1 MLSSC
6 SPFQDPITEKED
18 ENKLLQFF
26 CERVSSQS
34 IVKELEPNYFETNKT
49 ILLRFL
55 LDNHHNLEVAYE
67 KWVQFI
73 QWRRKVGANS
83 ILDEQIKWETEAQLG
98 YWKGQDK
105 KGSKCCIITGRQ
117 LVPDSKVSYS
127 SFYKFVIRLVEE
139 GCLYR
144 PIKNQETNPKVCV
157 IYDRR
162 GLKSSNIDPMLY
174 TVCRQIIDDLTFW
187 YGSNLETLYI
197 VNISWF
203 FWISF
208 YFLIK
213 PFIQNKVVAVA
224 KRSDLLEY
232 FEDHELFLL
241 PYDDGWN
248 NEVKPLPE
256 LKNKENDVV
265 DQQLR
270 EVKFFSIEKIDR

>member
-18 ENKLLQFF
+18 EDSLVMFF
-26 CERVSSQS
+26 LERVQSQS
-34 IVKELEPNYFETNKT
+34 LVKELEPNYYETNKT
-49 ILLRFL
+49 LLLRFL
-55 LDNHHNLEVAYE
+55 VDNHYNLEVAYE
-67 KWVQFI
+67 KWVQFV
-73 QWRRKVGANS
+73 QFRRKIGADS
-83 ILDEQIKWETEAQLG
+83 IVDDMIKWETEAQLG
-98 YWKGQDK
+98 YWKGEDR
-105 KGSKCCIITGRQ
+105 KGNKCCVITGRQ
-117 LVPDSKVSYS
+117 LVPGSKVGYT

-144 PIKNQETNPKVCV
+144 PVKSQIISPKVCV

-187 YGSNLETLYI
+187 YGNNLETLYI
-197 VNISWF
+197 VNNSWF

-213 PFIQNKVVAVA
+213 PFIQNKVIAVS

-241 PYDDGWN
+241 PFDDGWN

-256 LKNKENDVV
+256 LKNNDN
-265 DQQLR
+265 DDIGELR
-270 EVKFFSIEKIDR
+270 EVKFSIEKMDR

>member
-6 SPFQDPITEKED
+6 SPFQDPVADVDEED
-18 ENKLLQFF
+18 KLVQFF
-26 CERVSSQS
+26 SERVQS
-34 IVKELEPNYFETNKT
+34 RSKDLEPNYYETSKT
-49 ILLRFL
+49 LLLKFL
-55 LDNHHNLEVAYE
+55 IENHYNLEVAYE

-73 QWRRKVGANS
+73 QWRRKVGADS
-83 ILDEQIKWETEAQLG
+83 IQDDHIKAETDAQLG
-98 YWKGQDK
+98 FWKGKDK
-105 KGSKCCIITGRQ
+105 KGSHCCVITGRQ
-117 LVPDSKVSYS
+117 LVPGSCIGYS
-127 SFYKFVIRLVEE
+127 SFYKWIIRLVEE

-144 PIKNQETNPKVCV
+144 PIKHQNHSPKVCV

-162 GLKSSNIDPMLY
+162 GLQSSNIDPMLY

-187 YGSNLETLYI
+187 YGNNLETLYI

-213 PFIQNKVVAVA
+213 PFIQNKVIAVA

-256 LKNKENDVV
+256 LTNKEND
-265 DQQLR
+265 DKTEQPLR
-270 EVKFFSIEKIDR
+270 EVKFNIEKIDR